1 MSPVAPKSGFLI
13 TKLSQY
19 MALIGR
25 AGFDFKFVPTRVAG
39 SLFVQTGPPKS
50 LPIRQR
56 KPNRDQQR
64 YMIIDISD
72 KTLLSYVLA
81 QDTIEKLKHVISRVE
96 QIALICSTVQTVSR
110 THEDGEDAVAVVLEG
125 SKVFRVRL
133 NRSRSGNE
141 AAFLANGGRL
151 PAGWK
156 DIVLETGMA
165 VYAPKSATHAVRS
178 LGASILLSMTLGA
191 DRSLPPIHHALP
203 TTPHLSPASPTVAVK
218 RSRVPY
224 SIPAPDPSNVSRMS
238 DSEDNSSAEHE
249 PGVSFA
255 DRQATAPM
263 SVLAQ
268 ITSKWVLDGVPFVT
282 LLRSTTSSVTAANK
296 IVKLMFNRD
305 MTLRSTFTSDYAW
318 GKLFGQTLP
327 IGDDD
332 MNITSGRMITDTAD
346 LADVSPPLGE
356 AIAALIDIARE
367 SVYQLCSTQ
376 TSSPITVRAT
386 SSSVLTRPVG
396 RLPAQRIH
404 VDGTSAH
411 AGRGHEVSCL
421 IALVQQRTVAFI
433 ETPLRLRHHP
443 DGRIKNF
450 NYVVPSLEAGSIT
463 IFDHTIS
470 PHLGHHVSGVQNGH
484 LIAASLFCTFSV
496 TTSEDTPLNAHHGRV
511 DPSPDEY
518 VLKHSYFPAV
528 MICAACEHPVFNRD
542 IKELRLCLQCEFHS
556 PTPKRPCLWV
566 ICCLCVSASAP
577 ATNLAGLD
585 EALSRTTPRD
595 RVLEYFIRSVTCNCG
610 NGDRHCINC
619 SHDASTWTPFPA
631 RCEVLLYF
639 TWVEFEMTAAWLLS
653 LLLTNSL
660 FETVM
665 EPRLRSAPNGQRF
678 SNFIGYV
685 SGSCS
690 RSYTLVDV
698 MLEYAGIRM
707 LTGHSM
713 NGLGLFASA
722 INDTSHINCVQS
734 WILKI
739 CSMLEEPGVH
749 LGELND
755 VFVRRVRQVGMRSLR
770 CSCEENRTTFSTCAT
785 PVTCVTI
792 DTEPNEHMINYLGG
806 LADVKEMIYRSFPTV
821 VQVLSRVGVEEK

>member
-1 MSPVAPKSGFLI
+1 
-13 TKLSQY
+13 
-19 MALIGR
+19 
-25 AGFDFKFVPTRVAG
+25 
-39 SLFVQTGPPKS
+39 
-50 LPIRQR
+50 
-56 KPNRDQQR
+56 
-64 YMIIDISD
+64 MIIDISD

-141 AAFLANGGRL
+141 AAFLGNGGRL

-224 SIPAPDPSNVSRMS
+224 SIPAPDQSILSRMS
-238 DSEDNSSAEHE
+238 DFDEHSNAEHE

-255 DRQATAPM
+255 DRQVTAPV
-263 SVLAQ
+263 SVLAK
-268 ITSKWVLDGVPFVT
+268 ITSKWLLDGILFVT

-318 GKLFGQTLP
+318 GKLFGQTIP

-332 MNITSGRMITDTAD
+332 NITSGRMITDTAD

-421 IALVQQRTVAFI
+421 VALVKQRTVAFI
-433 ETPLRLRHHP
+433 KTPLRLRHHP
-443 DGRIKNF
+443 D
-450 NYVVPSLEAGSIT
+450 EANQQ
-463 IFDHTIS
+463 F
-470 PHLGHHVSGVQNGH
+470 Q
-484 LIAASLFCTFSV
+484 
-496 TTSEDTPLNAHHGRV
+496 
-511 DPSPDEY
+511 
-518 VLKHSYFPAV
+518 
-528 MICAACEHPVFNRD
+528 
-542 IKELRLCLQCEFHS
+542 
-556 PTPKRPCLWV
+556 
-566 ICCLCVSASAP
+566 
-577 ATNLAGLD
+577 
-585 EALSRTTPRD
+585 
-595 RVLEYFIRSVTCNCG
+595 
-610 NGDRHCINC
+610 
-619 SHDASTWTPFPA
+619 
-631 RCEVLLYF
+631 
-639 TWVEFEMTAAWLLS
+639 
-653 LLLTNSL
+653 
-660 FETVM
+660 
-665 EPRLRSAPNGQRF
+665 
-678 SNFIGYV
+678 
-685 SGSCS
+685 
-690 RSYTLVDV
+690 
-698 MLEYAGIRM
+698 
-707 LTGHSM
+707 
-713 NGLGLFASA
+713 
-722 INDTSHINCVQS
+722 
-734 WILKI
+734 
-739 CSMLEEPGVH
+739 
-749 LGELND
+749 
-755 VFVRRVRQVGMRSLR
+755 LR
-770 CSCEENRTTFSTCAT
+770 C
-785 PVTCVTI
+785 
-792 DTEPNEHMINYLGG
+792 
-806 LADVKEMIYRSFPTV
+806 VKP
-821 VQVLSRVGVEEK
+821 